1 MTMQVKTAIVFGGTG
16 FIGRQIVRELAAKG
30 YRVKVATRVPER
42 AYFLKPY
49 GAVGQ
54 IVPVHCDY
62 RDPQSITNVIAG
74 CDYVVNTIGVLYQ
87 RGKAKFKKIHTE
99 LPVHIAQA
107 CQELGVAKFVHIS
120 ALGCETG
127 RSKYAKSKA
136 EGEAQIREIF
146 PEAIILRPSVVF
158 GPDDDFF
165 NKFAELARYVPFLPL
180 IGGGTTK
187 FQPVYVGDVA
197 DAVMQVLETL
207 ELGEGNPCGKVYELG
222 GPDVLTFREIYK
234 LLEKYTGKKR
244 ALMPVPYP
252 VAKLQALF
260 LGVLPNPLLTPDQV
274 ESLKT
279 DNVVE
284 DTAFTLADLGIH
296 PTSMVSILPQY
307 LERYR
312 SGGKYAGKL
321 EAGKPA

>member
-30 YRVKVATRVPER
+30 YRVKVATRIPER

-74 CDYVVNTIGVLYQ
+74 CEYVVNAIGILYQ
-87 RGKAKFKKIHTE
+87 RSKAKFKKIHTE

-107 CQELGVAKFVHIS
+107 CHDLEVEKFVHIS
-120 ALGCETG
+120 ALGCEAG
-127 RSKYAKSKA
+127 HSKYAKSKA

-197 DAVMQVLETL
+197 DAVMQVLEAP

-222 GPDVLTFREIYK
+222 GPDVLTFREVYK
-234 LLEKYTGKKR
+234 MLEKYTGKKR
-244 ALMPVPYP
+244 SLISIPYP
-252 VAKLQALF
+252 VAKLQAFF
-260 LGVLPNPLLTPDQV
+260 LGLLPNPLLTPDQV

-284 DTAFTLADLGIH
+284 DTAFTLADLDIH

-307 LERYR
+307 LEHYR